1 VVANLRAS
9 YTGPN
14 YFSEAKYFAVD
25 CREEVPF
32 TDVAQIRSDISNH
45 PEFANFG
52 LDADDWDVCATW
64 VTADRP
70 LNFKEAIVSDVPTLV
85 LQGEFDAITPPGI
98 GRLTASRLR
107 QGYYVELPQVGHKV
121 IDQSVCG
128 QQIAA
133 AFFDH
138 PESSPVLPCVLERPR
153 RPW

>member
-1 VVANLRAS
+1 MLTNPKHLL
-9 YTGPN
+9 T
-14 YFSEAKYFAVD
+14 
-25 CREEVPF
+25 
-32 TDVAQIRSDISNH
+32 DISTH

-52 LDADDWDVCATW
+52 LDADGWDVCASW
-64 VTADRP
+64 ATADRP
-70 LNFKEAIVSDVPTLV
+70 LNFKAPIVSDVPTLV

-98 GRLTASRLR
+98 GRFTASRLSH
-107 QGYYVELPQVGHKV
+107 GYYVELPQVGHKV